1 MKKFIIERNQ
11 LGLKSKGNL
20 QSLINLS
27 AFHFTIGGPIVMSL
41 LILILYA
48 QSIFTVGQV
57 LC

>member
-1 MKKFIIERNQ
+1 MKKFIIEGNQ
-11 LGLKSKGNL
+11 LGLKNKGNL

-27 AFHFTIGGPIVMSL
+27 AIHFTVGGPIVISL
-41 LILILYA
+41 LILILHA